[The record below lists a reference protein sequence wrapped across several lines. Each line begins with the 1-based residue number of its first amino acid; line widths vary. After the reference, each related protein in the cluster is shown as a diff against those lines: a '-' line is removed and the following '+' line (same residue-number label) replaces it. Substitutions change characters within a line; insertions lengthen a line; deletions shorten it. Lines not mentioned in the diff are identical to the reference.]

1 MLILVASLLSAGGCG
16 QTEQASQQSNP
27 SAEETADSIA
37 PTQDILYENSDVG
50 IKVYQL
56 PGWEVGKEGKS
67 DTFNVTFHRDNL
79 KAIITLVSSDLSL
92 EEIKQ
97 TLVTGA
103 GPVEIIE
110 ETDTYLALQSKRK
123 EPVRTDI
130 YIEQLEEQTVIY
142 TFMTPAEAYTEN
154 QPYMESLKQN
164 VAVN

>member
-1 MLILVASLLSAGGCG
+1 MVSGCG
-16 QTEQASQQSNP
+16 QTELAQQPLNHP
-27 SAEETADSIA
+27 DEGTAGSSTQ
-37 PTQDILYENSDVG
+37 TQDILYENSEVG

-56 PGWEVGKEGKS
+56 PGWEVGKEGEA

-103 GPVEIIE
+103 GPVEILE

-130 YIEQLEEQTVIY
+130 YIEQQEEQTVIY
-142 TFMTPAEAYTEN
+142 TFMTPAEAYAEN
-154 QPYMESLKQN
+154 QPYMESFKQN